1 MKEEKLYYYGASMG
15 RSMLILGFISLI
27 FGIILSY
34 FILRDT
40 SVTHSLLVE
49 FWQMTL
55 LLLLFFVM
63 GILLICNG
71 VVVWKKSA
79 NKVVLLRLS
88 SEGIINYE
96 HNITIKWKDI
106 EDVIYI
112 GFRNKH
118 GIGVKMK
125 NKELL
130 LNQLPINKR
139 LVQRL
144 FGLSLFDAL
153 SGEYIEGDGR
163 AVHREIKEYY
173 ERVIGKV
180 SF

>member
-1 MKEEKLYYYGASMG
+1 MKEEKVYYYGVSMG

-27 FGIILSY
+27 SGMLLSY
-34 FILRDT
+34 FILRDI
-40 SVTHSLLVE
+40 SVTFSLLVE
-49 FWQMTL
+49 FWRMTL

-63 GILLICNG
+63 GVLLICNG

-96 HNITIKWKDI
+96 HNITINWKNID
-106 EDVIYI
+106 DVIYI

-125 NKELL
+125 HKELL
-130 LNQLPINKR
+130 LNQLPLHKR

-153 SGEYIEGDGR
+153 PGEYIAGDGR

-173 ERVIGKV
+173 ERVRVVK
-180 SF
+180 